1 MGAQDLLNG
10 ITNSVADG
18 IQTAGKI
25 KEGLDKKAEAQFNA
39 QMKTPTGIDAKM
51 AAKARQ
57 VAQQKINAI
66 YANKELSNKAKT
78 QRIGKVMDE
87 FSDLKAGGKK

>member
-10 ITNSVADG
+10 ITNSVVDG

-25 KEGLDKKAEAQFNA
+25 KEGLDKKADAEFNA
-39 QMKTPTGIDAKM
+39 QMKQPTGIDAKM
-51 AAKARQ
+51 AAKARKT
-57 VAQQKINAI
+57 AQEKINAI

-87 FSDLKAGGKK
+87 FSNLKAGGKK